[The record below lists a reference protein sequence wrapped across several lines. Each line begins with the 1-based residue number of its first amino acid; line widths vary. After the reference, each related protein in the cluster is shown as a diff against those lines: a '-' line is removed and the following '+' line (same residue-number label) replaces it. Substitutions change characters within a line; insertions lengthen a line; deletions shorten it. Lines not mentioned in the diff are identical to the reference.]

1 VRLTPGRRPVP
12 ALVAALSLTA
22 LLAALLPATSATATP
37 APKPASNPGPTP
49 EAGPSAQAGPRG
61 PGLPSVAEA
70 KAAEQALQA
79 VQEALAD
86 PAPLTQEP
94 DEDESGRDLTVLLRD
109 LYFAKDALDGAQARA
124 ANRLLARP
132 ASDAHDCGPGDPG
145 QGSDFCI
152 HWVTSGRHAPPPADN
167 DQNGIPD
174 QVDRTRAA
182 IGKSWRVIV
191 ADGGYRAPLRDT
203 GGPDDRFDVYLSD
216 LGASSLYGVCNP
228 TPAAAGAAASV
239 DATATFCELDN
250 DYRPAQYPAQT
261 PLKNLRV
268 TAAHEFFHAVQFAYD
283 ALEDGWMLEGT
294 AAWVEDE
301 VYDNINDNRQYLSA
315 SPLISPGRPLDRTKA
330 GLSIYGSWIWWRYL
344 TETYPERAG
353 TSLPIIMRQMWE
365 SAADPS
371 GPVGVWSVPAVEA
384 ALADRGADLPSTFAA
399 FAAGNR
405 APRQTYE
412 EGAAYPRAPRS
423 GITRLT
429 KARRGSGPLA
439 LTLPHLSSSTH
450 AFRQGS
456 GIRGPWRLR
465 VKVDM
470 PQRETL
476 PRAVVTVVRENG
488 QRRLR
493 EIPLNAKGNG
503 KRVVGFG
510 NKVRVVELTLVN
522 AGHDYTCNWGTG
534 WACRGG
540 KPLSD
545 GRRTTFR
552 AAAIR

>member
-1 VRLTPGRRPVP
+1 VRLTPGRRPLP
-12 ALVAALSLTA
+12 ALVAALTLTA
-22 LLAALLPATSATATP
+22 LLAALLPASSATATP
-37 APKPASNPGPTP
+37 PGATPTP
-49 EAGPSAQAGPRG
+49 IGPDVPS
-61 PGLPSVAEA
+61 LPPVAEE

-86 PAPLTQEP
+86 TDPLPEEPAEG
-94 DEDESGRDLTVLLRD
+94 EDHGRDLTLLLRD
-109 LYFAKDALDGAQARA
+109 LYFAKDALDGADARV
-124 ANRLLARP
+124 ANRLLSRP
-132 ASDAHDCGPGDPG
+132 TADANDCGPGDPG
-145 QGSDFCI
+145 EDSDFCI
-152 HWVTSGRHAPPPADN
+152 HWVTSGRHAPPPADDN
-167 DQNGIPD
+167 GNGIPD

-182 IGKSWRVIV
+182 VGKSWRVIV
-191 ADGGYRAPLRDT
+191 TDGGFRAPLRDT
-203 GGPDDRFDVYLSD
+203 GGPDDRFDVYLND

-228 TPAAAGAAASV
+228 AAAAAGASTSA

-250 DYRPAQYPAQT
+250 DYRQFQYPAQT

-301 VYDNINDNRQYLSA
+301 VYDNINDNRQYLDY
-315 SPLISPGRPLDRTKA
+315 SPLTSPRRPLDRTQA

-344 TETYPERAG
+344 TETFPDRDG
-353 TSLPIIMRQMWE
+353 TSLPVIMREMWE
-365 SAADPS
+365 SAADSS
-371 GPVGVWSVPAVEA
+371 GPVGVWSVPAVEG
-384 ALADRGADLPSTFAA
+384 ALAERSADLPSTFAA
-399 FAAGNR
+399 FAARNR

-429 KARRGSGPLA
+429 EAKRGSGA
-439 LTLPHLSSSTH
+439 TSVTLPHLSSATH
-450 AFRQGS
+450 AFRQGA
-456 GIRGPWRLR
+456 GITGRWRLR

-470 PQRETL
+470 PDRDTL
-476 PRAVVTVVRENG
+476 PRAVVTVVRKDG
-488 QRRLR
+488 QRRHK

-503 KRVVGFG
+503 KRVVGFN
-510 NKVRVVELTLVN
+510 NKVRAVELTVVN
-522 AGHDYTCNWGTG
+522 AGHDYACNRGTG

-552 AAAIR
+552 AVAIR